1 MPLRNVSD
9 SYLRQAADLEGN
21 PGHRAAYDS
30 TGHCVVLAGPGSGKT
45 KTLVLK
51 LARILAQDV
60 EMPRGAAC
68 ITYSQE
74 CARELARRPE
84 DLGLREAGNLFIG
97 TVHGFCLR
105 HLVMPYAR
113 LAGLAVPDPIAV
125 ATAREANAIFRQ
137 TGDRLLGVNQ
147 HRRVHLD
154 RTVPAWRADPRLA
167 DLAEAY
173 EAALRRRGRFR

>member
-1 MPLRNVSD
+1 MPLRNVSA

-21 PGHRAAYDS
+21 PGQQAAYNS

-51 LARILAQDV
+51 LARILAKDV
-60 EMPRGAAC
+60 ETPRGAAC

-74 CARELARRPE
+74 CARELARRLE

-113 LAGLAVPDPIAV
+113 LARMAVPDPIAV

-147 HRRVHLD
+147 PYKMLEVSKHRRVH
-154 RTVPAWRADPRLA
+154 
-167 DLAEAY
+167 
-173 EAALRRRGRFR
+173 